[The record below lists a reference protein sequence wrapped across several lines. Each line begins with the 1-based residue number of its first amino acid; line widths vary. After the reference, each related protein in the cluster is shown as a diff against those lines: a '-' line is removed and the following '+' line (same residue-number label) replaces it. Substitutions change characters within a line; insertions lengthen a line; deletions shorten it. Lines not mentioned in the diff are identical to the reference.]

1 VREEKGSG
9 CEGGNV
15 FDLFAVVLRQRLRRE
30 VMSAK
35 QSNGKK
41 KSAIKAMMG
50 LVRNC
55 IVVTSLWLVADA
67 CSDVDFPLRSEGGS
81 DAFLTV
87 PSSSDKK

>member
-41 KSAIKAMMG
+41 KKM
-50 LVRNC
+50 R
-55 IVVTSLWLVADA
+55 
-67 CSDVDFPLRSEGGS
+67 
-81 DAFLTV
+81 
-87 PSSSDKK
+87 

>member
-41 KSAIKAMMG
+41 KKCDKGDDGTREKLYSCHKP
-50 LVRNC
+50 
-55 IVVTSLWLVADA
+55 VA
-67 CSDVDFPLRSEGGS
+67 CG
-81 DAFLTV
+81 
-87 PSSSDKK
+87 